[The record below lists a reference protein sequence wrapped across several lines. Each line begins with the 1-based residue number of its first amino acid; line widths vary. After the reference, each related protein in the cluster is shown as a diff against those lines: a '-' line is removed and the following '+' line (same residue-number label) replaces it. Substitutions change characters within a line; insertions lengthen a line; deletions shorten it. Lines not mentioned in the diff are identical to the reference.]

1 MISRL
6 SVSKYL
12 QKPKAKQTSRIHVLV
27 RTIYQDCAGAVDI
40 LIDSQVDVNH
50 GSGSRADQP
59 LHAALLVGAIK
70 L

>member
-27 RTIYQDCAGAVDI
+27 RTIYQDCVGAVDM

-50 GSGSRADQP
+50 RSGSRADQP
-59 LHAALLVGAIK
+59 LHAALLV
-70 L
+70 